1 MFRTKTCIALGSL
14 LLSLTALAADHRD
27 SPIATNDPAADIN
40 DVYTFVNPNDAR
52 ELIVAVTAVPLATAR
67 SQFSDVVDYRIH
79 LDNGSGEQLITCTF
93 PGSTRI
99 NCVGPGALSAS
110 GSVGAHIRGNGGLRV
125 YAGLRDDPFFFDL
138 DAFNATRAAV
148 APRFRNPGVNF
159 FKDAGTLAIVLGIPN
174 SAINGGGQRNV
185 VKVYASTKRQGGDGI
200 GPGIS
205 GSWYDASKPG
215 HGFFLEVVRGGDG
228 RDRLNALWAT
238 YDNFGSQLYVLG
250 VGEISGNTATIQ
262 ANSTRGGGLPPNF
275 SSSNVQ
281 LVPFGTLTFTFSDCS
296 NGTVSYQ
303 TSISGFTASA
313 TLPINRLTA
322 ISGSTCA
329 LLSKGQIDRMGRPGI
344 NTALVNLIPSTGTA
358 LKDAYNRAEAQSAW
372 TQFIPEMQANLSA
385 LDTLDGVTGNVVLPP
400 ATLAPVLNDDRL
412 IVDVSKPACNE
423 YLAVELGVAGKCGGR
438 TLQRD
443 VIDDTLGAI
452 VGPGVSDNVA
462 DDNAYLADFPF
473 LGDPR

>member
-1 MFRTKTCIALGSL
+1 MFRQCSAVAASL
-14 LLSLTALAADHRD
+14 LLSLSVLAADHRD
-27 SPIATNDPAADIN
+27 SPVATNDPAADIN
-40 DVYTFVNPNDAR
+40 DVYAFVNPNDAR
-52 ELIVAVTAVPLATAR
+52 ELIVAVTLVPLANAK

-79 LDNGSGEQLITCTF
+79 LDNGSGEQLVTCTF
-93 PGSTRI
+93 PGATRV
-99 NCVGPGALSAS
+99 NCSGPGALSAS
-110 GSVGAHIRGNGGLRV
+110 GSIGAQVRGSGGLRLF
-125 YAGLRDDPFFFDL
+125 AGLRDDPFFFDL

-148 APRFRNPGVNF
+148 APRFRSPGVNF
-159 FKDAGTLAIVLGIPN
+159 FKDAGTLAIVLGIPT
-174 SAINGGGQRNV
+174 SAINAGGQRNV
-185 VKVYASTKRQGGDGI
+185 VKIYSSTKRQGGDGI

-205 GSWYDASKPG
+205 GSWYDASRPG

-238 YDNFGSQLYVLG
+238 YDNFGAQLYVLG
-250 VGEISGNTATIQ
+250 VGEIAGNTAVIQ

-275 SSSNVQ
+275 SSANVQ
-281 LVPFGTLTFTFSDCS
+281 LVPFGTLTFNFTDCN
-296 NGTVSYQ
+296 NGTVNYQ
-303 TSISGFTASA
+303 TSVTGMPTTA
-313 TLPINRLTA
+313 TLPINRLTT
-322 ISGSTCA
+322 ISGASCA

-344 NTALVNLIPSTGTA
+344 NTALVNLLPGTGSAT
-358 LKDAYNRAEAQSAW
+358 KDAYNRAEAQSSW
-372 TQFIPEMQANLSA
+372 PQFISEMQANLSA

-400 ATLAPVLNDDRL
+400 AALAPVLNDDRL
-412 IVDVSKPACNE
+412 VIDVSRPMCNE

-462 DDNAYLADFPF
+462 DDNVYLSDFPF